1 MVFHGHD
8 LLYAP
13 LLMVVAIVGTWIGR
27 LLLRR
32 ISQQAFRK
40 IALGMVLLIS
50 VATFYVA
57 VGAIQQA

>member
-1 MVFHGHD
+1 
-8 LLYAP
+8 
-13 LLMVVAIVGTWIGR
+13 MVVAIVGTWIGR

-57 VGAIQQA
+57 VRAIQQP